1 LLGPAIY
8 RQNRPSAEREDD
20 VASVELR
27 GLTKRYGANAVVDD
41 VSLTIEHGR
50 LVCLLG
56 PSGCGKTTTL
66 RLIAGFVEPSA
77 GEIRVGDRLVSS
89 LARTVPPERRNMS
102 MIFQSY
108 ALWPHMNVTENIIYG
123 LKLRKL
129 DSATIARKLKTIL
142 ATTRLEPLADRY
154 PGELSGGQ
162 QQRVALARA
171 LIVEPETLLLDE
183 PLSNLDANLREEM
196 RFEVRRLH
204 DQYRYTT
211 VYVTHDQSEAMTTAD
226 VIAVMNA
233 GKIEQAGSPED
244 IYDRPRSEFVAR
256 FIGSSNVVKG
266 KAVDDSH
273 ISLAGGTLRCGSG
286 KMRPGDTVPVSIRQ
300 HDIAISAAQ
309 PQAGAN
315 VLPAIVTRQ
324 VFLGGN
330 RDYMVELADGTQ
342 LRVITSAAENLPQ
355 GSSVWLAVP
364 PEKCRALT
372 G

>member
-1 LLGPAIY
+1 M
-8 RQNRPSAEREDD
+8 R

-27 GLTKRYGANAVVDD
+27 GLTKRYGTVAVVDD
-41 VSLTIEHGR
+41 VSLHIEHGH

-66 RLIAGFVEPSA
+66 RLIAGFIEPSD
-77 GEIRVGDRLVSS
+77 GEIRVGDRLISS
-89 LARTVPPERRNMS
+89 PAQTVPPERRNMS

-108 ALWPHMNVTENIIYG
+108 ALWPHMTVAENIVYG
-123 LKLRKL
+123 LKLRKMGRDIIGKKL
-129 DSATIARKLKTIL
+129 DAIL
-142 ATTRLEPLADRY
+142 ATTKLAPLAARY

-204 DQYRYTT
+204 DAYRYTT

-226 VIAVMNA
+226 LIAVMNG
-233 GKIEQAGSPED
+233 GKIEQAGSPEE

-256 FIGSSNVVKG
+256 FIGSSNVIKG
-266 KAVDDSH
+266 KGLDQARVEFVGV
-273 ISLAGGTLRCGSG
+273 ALRCTGEKVSAG
-286 KMRPGDTVPVSIRQ
+286 AQTPVSIRP
-300 HDIAISAAQ
+300 HDITISATQ
-309 PQAGAN
+309 QLGEN
-315 VLPAIVTRQ
+315 IVPATVVRQ
-324 VFLGGN
+324 VFLGDS
-330 RDYMVELADGTQ
+330 RDYMVEAKDGTQ
-342 LRVITSAAENLPQ
+342 LRVVTAAGANIPQ
-355 GSSVWLAVP
+355 GSHVWLHLPADR
-364 PEKCRALT
+364 CRALS

>member
-1 LLGPAIY
+1 
-8 RQNRPSAEREDD
+8 

-27 GLTKRYGANAVVDD
+27 NLTKRYGSNAVVDD
-41 VSLTIEHGR
+41 VSLTIEHGH

-77 GEIRVGDRLVSS
+77 GEIRVGDKLISS
-89 LARTVPPERRNMS
+89 PAQTVPPERRNMS

-108 ALWPHMNVTENIIYG
+108 ALWPHMTVAENIVYG

-129 DSATIARKLKTIL
+129 NRDTIAEKLNAIL
-142 ATTRLEPLADRY
+142 ATTRLALLAERY

-204 DQYRYTT
+204 DAYRYTT

-226 VIAVMNA
+226 LIAVMNA
-233 GKIEQAGSPED
+233 GKIEQAGSPEEV
-244 IYDRPRSEFVAR
+244 YDRPRSEFVAR
-256 FIGSSNVVKG
+256 FIGSSNVIKG
-266 KAVDDSH
+266 KALDESR
-273 ISLAGGTLRCGSG
+273 IEFAGTALRCVGG
-286 KMRPGDTVPVSIRQ
+286 KLKQGVDTAVSIRP
-300 HDIAISAAQ
+300 HDVKISAKESPEAENVV
-309 PQAGAN
+309 AAN
-315 VLPAIVTRQ
+315 VQRQ
-324 VFLGGN
+324 VFLGDR
-330 RDYMVELADGTQ
+330 RDYMVELKDGTQ
-342 LRVITSAAENLPQ
+342 LRVVTAAGESIAL
-355 GSSVWLAVP
+355 GGAVWLHLP
-364 PEKCRALT
+364 PDHCRALT